1 MIKTIDHQNPLNLSA
16 VIQHASLNPH
26 VCLDEINQICDTCAR
41 FNISGFCTTLNH
53 LSTARKRLP
62 PSGPTKLIAPIAF
75 PFGAI
80 PSGIKIAEADFA
92 IQKGVDELDL
102 IPNFLALSEG
112 NLNQFAE
119 EIAMICEL
127 GVPVRVA
134 LDLLNLSK
142 DKLSLA
148 IEASVDAGAIGVI
161 SGNGFGPS
169 VTELNITQITKLA
182 RNRCEIKAVGGIKG
196 LDQAIKIIEAGATF
210 IGTSAGPELIKSLN
224 QKKY

>member
-1 MIKTIDHQNPLNLSA
+1 
-16 VIQHASLNPH
+16 
-26 VCLDEINQICDTCAR
+26 
-41 FNISGFCTTLNH
+41 
-53 LSTARKRLP
+53 
-62 PSGPTKLIAPIAF
+62 
-75 PFGAI
+75 
-80 PSGIKIAEADFA
+80 
-92 IQKGVDELDL
+92 
-102 IPNFLALSEG
+102 
-112 NLNQFAE
+112 
-119 EIAMICEL
+119 MICEL